1 MENIKIENGKNKG
14 MKNQVLELKDM
25 VRNDMSSSKTVIQ
38 NLELVY

>member
-25 VRNDMSSSKTVIQ
+25 VRNDMSTSKTVIQ

>member
-1 MENIKIENGKNKG
+1 MDNIKIENGKNKG

-25 VRNDMSSSKTVIQ
+25 VRNDMSTSKTVIQ